1 MEGYTKT
8 KLLQIRDAPMTLRL
22 QPGYSACFY
31 GASGERRT
39 RTPMTQ
45 ST

>member
-22 QPGYSACFY
+22 QPRYSGGFY

-39 RTPMTQ
+39 RTPIPQ